1 MDAWGRGNGT
11 LKVEFKNNP
20 GVIEEKNKGN
30 IAGITDFH
38 SIKAGMPI
46 CTQADA
52 DLIFAAVSSY
62 TVTYDGNVISNTLE
76 LNKVFYDFDN
86 WTITRA
92 DGTPVRKRRI
102 RNEIEQVKIKD
113 IEVNWS
119 TKYEN
124 TWSNQVS
131 IIQDKILNA
140 TADAIPAF
148 DREYIMKFYTALDWR
163 GFISN
168 KQFENAVT
176 WLCHDI
182 MDLGNINIPE
192 EERLLPSLTTVED
205 EMRHNML
212 LKYYRQYLNDTGII
226 YTTAMANL
234 GNTSFHFLIADGPT
248 KFITSD
254 TPAFVY
260 KRSDGLF
267 AGLLPITPRILM
279 VQGKNRDNDNH
290 YYITH
295 ITDEA
300 VQEYNKTIY
309 ENADKFV
316 IRNW

>member
-1 MDAWGRGNGT
+1 
-11 LKVEFKNNP
+11 
-20 GVIEEKNKGN
+20 
-30 IAGITDFH
+30 
-38 SIKAGMPI
+38 MPI

-62 TVTYDGNVISNTLE
+62 TVTYNGNVISDTLE

-86 WTITRA
+86 WVITRA
-92 DGTPVRKRRI
+92 DGTPVSKRRI
-102 RNEIEQVKIKD
+102 QNEIEQVKIKD
-113 IEVNWS
+113 IEANWS

-124 TWSNQVS
+124 TWSSQVS
-131 IIQDKILNA
+131 IIQDKVLNA
-140 TADAIPAF
+140 STDSIPAF

-168 KQFENAVT
+168 TQFENAVT

-182 MDLGNINIPE
+182 IDLGSIDIPK
-192 EERLLPSLTTVED
+192 EERLLPSLTTAEE

-212 LKYYRQYLNDTGII
+212 LKYYRQYLNDTGVI
-226 YTTAMANL
+226 YKNAMANL
-234 GNTSFHFLIADGPT
+234 RCTSFHFLIADGPT
-248 KFITSD
+248 MFITGD

-260 KRSDGLF
+260 KRPDDSLV
-267 AGLLPITPRILM
+267 GLLPIEPRILM
-279 VQGKNRDNDNH
+279 VQGKNTDNDDK

-316 IRNW
+316 IHNW